1 MRAKEKEKPLR
12 VIVAV
17 VVRFSRTGGDEES
30 APRVDP
36 ILGLKQVARG
46 FPAACCC
53 STATRGVTTSII
65 LDSSC
70 ALLSCPESESSSE
83 PDGGLGELVLEVG
96 VLGLERRDPLLCLKR

>member
-1 MRAKEKEKPLR
+1 MDSQPLAAAPPPREELLRASSL
-12 VIVAV
+12 
-17 VVRFSRTGGDEES
+17 
-30 APRVDP
+30 
-36 ILGLKQVARG
+36 
-46 FPAACCC
+46 
-53 STATRGVTTSII
+53 TATTSII